1 LGGHSITLG
10 SLENDI
16 GQAASAIVHHKEA
29 DMRII
34 LLKIAALLFGFGI
47 SWKCNAA
54 DENTPSPNGSST
66 LPSPAAG
73 PSHVIDGMQKF
84 HELFHLTDNNK
95 ISYKVTT
102 DYPPNPA
109 LADSLN
115 KQWAALNDASLK
127 AYSQRLRSGFQSV
140 STYTFY
146 VSKTPKLMMETVEDD
161 EWLKGYVCKI
171 YFTGEN
177 VTELEPSAGIVT
189 IYPCDFGQ
197 TPGLSISIP
206 GLLSK
211 FPVLYGALD
220 YIPDKLQMV
229 TGSAPTFTVLNK
241 NMPFQFLLKLD
252 SSQSLAE
259 TDEIVSGNK
268 NLSVAKFEYSAQSH
282 LWPSSIKADSFG
294 TNGTLQGHE
303 QWDLL
308 KVETLPD
315 GFDFSPNIEANYRVV
330 DKTAQ
335 NSERRN

>member
-1 LGGHSITLG
+1 MNMSCFKM
-10 SLENDI
+10 
-16 GQAASAIVHHKEA
+16 AV
-29 DMRII
+29 
-34 LLKIAALLFGFGI
+34 LLVGFGI
-47 SWKCNAA
+47 SLKCYAA
-54 DENTPSPNGSST
+54 DENTSSPNGSST
-66 LPSPAAG
+66 LPSPATV
-73 PSHVIDGMQKF
+73 PSQVIDGMQKF

-102 DYPPNPA
+102 DYPPNP
-109 LADSLN
+109 LADSLD

-146 VSKTPKLMMETVEDD
+146 VSKTPKLMVETVDDD

-177 VTELEPSAGIVT
+177 ITELEPSAGIVT

-206 GLLSK
+206 GLLNN
-211 FPVLYGALD
+211 FPMLYGALG

-229 TGSAPTFTVLNK
+229 TGNAPAFVVRKK
-241 NMPFQFLLKLD
+241 NMPVYFTLKLD
-252 SSQSLAE
+252 SNQNMAE
-259 TDEIVSGNK
+259 TDELVSVNK
-268 NLSVAKFEYSAQSH
+268 KLCVTKFEYSAQSH

-294 TNGTLQGHE
+294 TNGALQGHE

-308 KVETLPD
+308 KIENLPG
-315 GFDFSPNIEANYRVV
+315 GFDFSPKIEPKYRVV
-330 DKTAQ
+330 DKTASKTS
-335 NSERRN
+335 N

>member
-1 LGGHSITLG
+1 MNMSCFKM
-10 SLENDI
+10 
-16 GQAASAIVHHKEA
+16 AV
-29 DMRII
+29 
-34 LLKIAALLFGFGI
+34 LLVGFGI
-47 SWKCNAA
+47 SLKCYAA
-54 DENTPSPNGSST
+54 DENTSSPNGSSS
-66 LPSPAAG
+66 LPSPATV
-73 PSHVIDGMQKF
+73 PSQVIDGMQKF

-102 DYPPNPA
+102 DYPPNP
-109 LADSLN
+109 LADSLD

-146 VSKTPKLMMETVEDD
+146 VSKTPKLMVETVDDD

-177 VTELEPSAGIVT
+177 ITELEPSAGIVT

-206 GLLSK
+206 GLLNN
-211 FPVLYGALD
+211 FPMLYGALG

-229 TGSAPTFTVLNK
+229 TGNAPAFVVLKK
-241 NMPFQFLLKLD
+241 NMPVYFTLKLD
-252 SSQSLAE
+252 SNQNMAE
-259 TDEIVSGNK
+259 TDELVSVNK
-268 NLSVAKFEYSAQSH
+268 KLCVTKFEYSAQSH

-294 TNGTLQGHE
+294 SNGALQGHE

-308 KVETLPD
+308 KIENLPG
-315 GFDFSPNIEANYRVV
+315 GFDFSPKIEPKYRVV
-330 DKTAQ
+330 DKTASKTS
-335 NSERRN
+335 N